1 MTLLDSSV
9 ATTIQ
14 QSPLCTLSCTHLA
27 RKVPDT
33 GENLAQSGPI
43 LTAPRGWKTRREWR
57 NINDYCGAGGGNRT
71 RVISLED

>member
-27 RKVPDT
+27 RKVPNT
-33 GENLAQSGPI
+33 GGNLAQSGPI
-43 LTAPRGWKTRREWR
+43 LTAPSWWKTRREWR
-57 NINDYCGAGGGNRT
+57 NINDYRGAGGGNRT

>member
-14 QSPLCTLSCTHLA
+14 QSLLCSLSCTHLV

-33 GENLAQSGPI
+33 RENLTQSGSI
-43 LTAPRGWKTRREWR
+43 LTAPGGWETHREWR
-57 NINDYCGAGGGNRT
+57 NINDYRGAGGGNRT

>member
-27 RKVPDT
+27 RKVPNT
-33 GENLAQSGPI
+33 GENHAQSGPI
-43 LTAPRGWKTRREWR
+43 LIAPRGWKTRQEWR
-57 NINDYCGAGGGNRT
+57 NISDYRGAGDGNRT

>member
-14 QSPLCTLSCTHLA
+14 QSPLCSLSCTHLA
-27 RKVPDT
+27 RKVPNT
-33 GENLAQSGPI
+33 RENLTQSGPI
-43 LTAPRGWKTRREWR
+43 LTTPRGWKTRRKSR
-57 NINDYCGAGGGNRT
+57 NINDYRGAGGGNRT